1 MEREKKVERKKRNG
15 KDSGTRGCRVNKEEL
30 KKARS

>member
-1 MEREKKVERKKRNG
+1 MEREKKVERKKGMG
-15 KDSGTRGCRVNKEEL
+15 KIVGTRGCRVNKEEL